1 MDQSKLTDCS
11 PHKQMDLLHP
21 TTQLGPEL
29 NISLSLGC
37 NLESNYNEDLS
48 PYHNTARGSG
58 RDSLPVRSESTFPRR
73 RCRLPSRQPSL
84 CCRLAFEVFP
94 DGRYDKNKYFL

>member
-29 NISLSLGC
+29 NISLSSGC

-48 PYHNTARGSG
+48 PDHNTGRGSG

-73 RCRLPSRQPSL
+73 RCRLPSIQPFL
-84 CCRLAFEVFP
+84 CCPSEPGVFP
-94 DGRYDKNKYFL
+94 DGHCERNKTN